1 MQRGTTCDCRQETAL
16 SSRRFKFVTI
26 AVFVAV
32 AITALALVGASVWAW
47 NEPGTHPFFRFGL
60 PALLIWL
67 LAATARLAFGLWRR
81 RNDHMSSLDPL
92 TALAAAPKIK
102 PDAALRAVCPNAEFS
117 QRIVLPP
124 EPGRRRRRMAH
135 RIGLPDGHYRYI
147 VAAYN
152 RRGASISPPSV
163 LSSPPTRQT
172 GEPGRQ
178 DDSVRADLDG

>member
-1 MQRGTTCDCRQETAL
+1 M

-26 AVFVAV
+26 SVFVAV
-32 AITALALVGASVWAW
+32 AITALALGGASVWAW

-67 LAATARLAFGLWRR
+67 LATTARLAFGLWRLR
-81 RNDHMSSLDPL
+81 KDGKPVARDPL
-92 TALAAAPKIK
+92 AALDAAPKAK

-124 EPGRRRRRMAH
+124 EPGRRRRRMAQ

-147 VAAYN
+147 VAPYN
-152 RRGASISPPSV
+152 RRGASISPSSV
-163 LSSPPTRQT
+163 LSSSVAQQT
-172 GEPGRQ
+172 GNPGRQ
-178 DDSVRADLDG
+178 DDPVRADLDR

>member
-67 LAATARLAFGLWRR
+67 LAATARLAFGLWRL

-92 TALAAAPKIK
+92 AALAAAPKIK
-102 PDAALRAVCPNAEFS
+102 PDEALRAVCPNAEFS
-117 QRIVLPP
+117 QRITLPP

>member
-1 MQRGTTCDCRQETAL
+1 M

-26 AVFVAV
+26 AVFVAA

-60 PALLIWL
+60 PALLLWL
-67 LAATARLAFGLWRR
+67 LAATARLAFGLWRLR
-81 RNDHMSSLDPL
+81 KDSLSSLDPL
-92 TALAAAPKIK
+92 AALAAAPKVK
-102 PDAALRAVCPNAEFS
+102 PDAALRAACPNAEFS

-124 EPGRRRRRMAH
+124 EPGRRRRRMAQ

-152 RRGASISPPSV
+152 RRGASISSSSV
-163 LSSPPTRQT
+163 LSSSAARQT
-172 GEPGRQ
+172 GNPGRQ